1 MPTIEE
7 GEDAAMPEP
16 MAASPPKRHA
26 VPDEAGVVDA
36 AQLLRGAGEVLIRH
50 AGQTYRLRVTRA
62 NKLILTK

>member
-1 MPTIEE
+1 
-7 GEDAAMPEP
+7 